1 MGKNL
6 TILTK
11 DINSKAE
18 VEKTGSEDIIGRQC
32 IYKATWVSPD
42 QATEKQID
50 HIHIKKF
57 IRFMEGMRA
66 KKGRN
71 IDSSHHLEVTKLKLD
86 LKKYWTT

>member
-18 VEKTGSEDIIGRQC
+18 VEKTGFEDIIGRQC

-50 HIHIKKF
+50 HIHIRKVYKVHGRHESKEGEKYRLKSPPGGDEAE
-57 IRFMEGMRA
+57 IRP
-66 KKGRN
+66 
-71 IDSSHHLEVTKLKLD
+71 
-86 LKKYWTT
+86 